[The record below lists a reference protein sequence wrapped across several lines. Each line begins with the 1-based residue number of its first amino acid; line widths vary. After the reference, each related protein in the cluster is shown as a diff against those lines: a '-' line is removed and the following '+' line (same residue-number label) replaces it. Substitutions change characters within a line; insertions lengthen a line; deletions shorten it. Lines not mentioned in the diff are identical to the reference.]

1 MCVVRHVYREGNKV
15 ADWLARSGA
24 LGLNSEWRFVRDV
37 PRVLR
42 GLIRLDILGLPSLR
56 CR

>member
-24 LGLNSEWRFVRDV
+24 LGLNSEWRFVREV
-37 PRVLR
+37 PRVLC